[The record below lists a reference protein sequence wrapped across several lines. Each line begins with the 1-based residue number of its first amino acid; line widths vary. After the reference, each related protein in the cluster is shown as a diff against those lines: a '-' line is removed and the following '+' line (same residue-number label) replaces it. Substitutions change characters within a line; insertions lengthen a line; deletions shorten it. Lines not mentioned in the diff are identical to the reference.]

1 MARRGARFRKRQVQV
16 VGGGIVIERE
26 VEALARA
33 ALQKP
38 PQQRQAIAGT
48 IATMLIDR
56 DRKLTEKVRGVVAH
70 VIQPLVADIE
80 STLRRELAEE
90 LAGLPDAGTLP
101 ASLFVMLA
109 NDTIEVAHPL
119 LSRSPILR
127 DPDLIAVVRERSS
140 AHRVAIAQ
148 RPDLSDAVTG
158 ALLDA
163 AEAEVVSAR
172 LANRKAVLS
181 PRMIERIVMLSQRME
196 VIQPPLL
203 QRRELPAGL
212 AYRMFWWVGGALRR
226 HILQRFDVSPDMI
239 DRAVTRVVDRRLAEN
254 GRLAEEQRRAEQRIA
269 QLSRS
274 GGLTEMLLLQSY
286 RQGEIAMFEAALAR
300 MTEIR
305 AITARRIAFET
316 TGQALAIACKAAD
329 VTRPGFSTLFM
340 LTRKMSRG
348 TRVSDPK
355 DLLEAVAFFDMV
367 DRRRALA
374 ILALWDGDAI

>member
-1 MARRGARFRKRQVQV
+1 V

-38 PQQRQAIAGT
+38 PSQRQAIAGT

-56 DRKLTEKVRGVVAH
+56 ERKLTERVRGVVAH
-70 VIQPLVADIE
+70 LIQPLVADIE
-80 STLRRELAEE
+80 HTLRRELAEE
-90 LAGLPDAGTLP
+90 LAAMPEAGELPP
-101 ASLFVMLA
+101 NLFVMLA
-109 NDTIEVAHPL
+109 NDRIEVAHPL
-119 LSRSPILR
+119 LSRSPILT
-127 DPDLIAVVRERSS
+127 DPDLIAIARERSS
-140 AHRVAIAQ
+140 AHRTAIAQ

-163 AEAEVVSAR
+163 AEAEVVTAR
-172 LANRKAVLS
+172 LANRTAPLS
-181 PRMIERIVMLSQRME
+181 PKLLERIVMLSQRME

-203 QRRELPAGL
+203 QRQELPAGL
-212 AYRMFWWVGGALRR
+212 AYRMFWWVGASLRR
-226 HILQRFDVSPDMI
+226 HIVQRFDVSPEMI
-239 DRAVTRVVDRRLAEN
+239 ERAVARVVDRRVTET
-254 GRLAEEQRRAEQRIA
+254 GRLAEDQGRARQRVAMLAR
-269 QLSRS
+269 
-274 GGLTEMLLLQSY
+274 GGGVTETFLLQSY
-286 RQGEIAMFEAALAR
+286 RQGEIALFEAALAH

-305 AITARRIAFET
+305 PITARRIAFET

-329 VTRPGFSTLFM
+329 VTRQGFSTLFM